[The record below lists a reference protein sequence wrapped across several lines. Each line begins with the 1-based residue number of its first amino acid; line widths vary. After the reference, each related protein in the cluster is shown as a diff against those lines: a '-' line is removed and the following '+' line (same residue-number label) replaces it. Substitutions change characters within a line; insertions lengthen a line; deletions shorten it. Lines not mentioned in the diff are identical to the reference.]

1 MFPAEDSGQETKEN
15 QPIQLPDSADS
26 VSGNELD
33 ASNFSIGRS
42 AVTPTPETRAFPTK
56 DGGVIGPASFSIGAY
71 HGTPHKV
78 DKFTTSKIGTG
89 EGISPHRMEF
99 EGKQYVV
106 RMSVR
111 EDANG
116 QRFYDHEFTDIS
128 EESSPPPSDR
138 ATRASGA
145 SGSFARAGQRTG
157 EPPSSVEGWRGQRAP
172 PGQPE
177 RRHLNNTCENRV
189 CKPESSFQGE
199 EARNAAS
206 GFARTEGASSSGL
219 GDGGQRNGTPFGST
233 TKSREA
239 PLAQD
244 LPKEDTRNILAEILS
259 ASPNHLSKGEVEER
273 LWEMSSTHGT
283 TIESADGSGEE
294 AGMAATDRDSTAA
307 DAPASQRG
315 TTGASPA
322 PTSSRTRKKDASNNP
337 SSTTDTC

>member
-1 MFPAEDSGQETKEN
+1 M
-15 QPIQLPDSADS
+15 
-26 VSGNELD
+26 
-33 ASNFSIGRS
+33 
-42 AVTPTPETRAFPTK
+42 
-56 DGGVIGPASFSIGAY
+56 
-71 HGTPHKV
+71 
-78 DKFTTSKIGTG
+78 DKFSTSKIGTG
-89 EGISPHRMEF
+89 EGISPYPWEFHVSKEVDSTWHHLAHRMEF

-128 EESSPPPSDR
+128 EES
-138 ATRASGA
+138 
-145 SGSFARAGQRTG
+145 
-157 EPPSSVEGWRGQRAP
+157 
-172 PGQPE
+172 
-177 RRHLNNTCENRV
+177 
-189 CKPESSFQGE
+189 GE

-219 GDGGQRNGTPFGST
+219 GDGGQRNGTPSGST

-244 LPKEDTRNILAEILS
+244 LPKEDTRNVLAEILS

-273 LWEMSSTHGT
+273 LWEMSSTQGT
-283 TIESADGSGEE
+283 PIESADGSGEK